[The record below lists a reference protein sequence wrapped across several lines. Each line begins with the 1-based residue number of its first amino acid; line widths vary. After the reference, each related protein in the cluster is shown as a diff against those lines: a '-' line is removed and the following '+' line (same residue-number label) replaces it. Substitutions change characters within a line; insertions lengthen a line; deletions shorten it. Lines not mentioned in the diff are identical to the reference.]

1 LGESQNKVLI
11 TDPIDGCR
19 SALLVVRSLGRRN
32 IDTTLMAQENLV
44 PARFSRWHS
53 QSVCTPSSFDNLEG
67 FVKSLLKNA
76 KTGKY
81 LTIFPLSDSSLL
93 PVSEHREQLSPYLKL
108 VLPSHESVL
117 NTLDKSKTLRIA
129 NEEGIPTPE
138 TFQAKNIAEVI
149 KISAKIRY
157 PAVIKPKQSYI
168 WNRNGKANFSR
179 PFYVNSAS
187 ELFSTYEKVD
197 KNFPEPIIQEYVPGH
212 NVSVALL
219 FDHGE
224 PKAGCA
230 IKVKRTMPV
239 TGGNSVLRESIS
251 LDPALLRFSSDLL
264 RRLQWHGVAEVEF
277 KIDSR
282 DSTPKLM
289 EINGRFWGSMN
300 VAIESG
306 VDFPYLLYLL
316 AKGEKICPVFK
327 YKVGVKFRWLNG
339 DIENLQ
345 STLRGEPK
353 VVNYEFSSKLKT
365 ILRFLKFYGR
375 NMHYDG
381 FSLHDPLPFFLDESL
396 FAVKTIKGIVG
407 GEMHSNG
414 NPIKSR
420 CDLAPQ
426 KIDFHSPTRFSS
438 KLDTKSMGHT
448 QENTRFAY
456 NNCIHYLLVCIKPK
470 INITDHH
477 EKKCR

>member
-1 LGESQNKVLI
+1 MI

-53 QSVCTPSSFDNLEG
+53 QSVCTPSSFDNFEG

-93 PVSEHREQLSPYLKL
+93 PVSEHRKQLSPHLKL

-129 NEEGIPTPE
+129 NEAGIPTPE
-138 TFQAKNIAEVI
+138 TFQARNTAEVI

-187 ELFSTYEKVD
+187 ELISTYEKVN
-197 KNFPEPIIQEYVPGH
+197 KNFPEPMIQEYVPGH

-239 TGGNSVLRESIS
+239 TGGNSVLRESVS
-251 LDPALLRFSSDLL
+251 LDPTLLRFSSNLL
-264 RRLQWHGVAEVEF
+264 RHLRWHGVAEVEF

-282 DSTPKLM
+282 DSIPKLM

-316 AKGEKICPVFK
+316 AKGEKIRPVFK

-353 VVNYEFSSKLKT
+353 VVYYKSSSKLKT
-365 ILRFLKFYGR
+365 IFRFLQFYGG
-375 NMHYDG
+375 NIHYDG
-381 FSLHDPLPFFLDESL
+381 FSLQDPMPFFLDESL
-396 FAVKTIKGIVG
+396 FAFRTIRGFVG
-407 GEMHSNG
+407 GEMHSIG
-414 NPIKSR
+414 HFAKSR
-420 CDLAPQ
+420 RDLALQ
-426 KIDFHSPTRFSS
+426 KIGSHKTAR
-438 KLDTKSMGHT
+438 
-448 QENTRFAY
+448 
-456 NNCIHYLLVCIKPK
+456 PK
-470 INITDHH
+470 ANIDDHH